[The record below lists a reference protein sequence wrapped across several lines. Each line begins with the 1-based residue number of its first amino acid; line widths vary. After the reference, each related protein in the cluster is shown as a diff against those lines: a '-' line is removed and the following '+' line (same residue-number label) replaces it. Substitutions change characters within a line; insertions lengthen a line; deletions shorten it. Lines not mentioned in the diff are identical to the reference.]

1 MRFDRLLAG
10 TALALVLALGTA
22 HAQSAPETSP
32 QAPAAAT
39 RDDVPPTEPAAVTV
53 TPADLAA
60 TAAPAAAAPAAA
72 EAPALASSESRP
84 AAPAPEV
91 TADTAPVAAD
101 AAKADAA
108 KAEDVKPEDAKPE
121 TAKAAVTAAPE
132 PAPVAPAATAAVPP
146 TAPAPVAVTPADAA
160 PKATATAPVEPAATG
175 TVPVAPVAPVLT
187 VDQQVGERLAEL
199 LGRKTDRRFDS
210 KTRASLESFYA
221 ARANGPVWTADG
233 AVNARAKAVIAQL
246 GNAEADGLDSDD
258 YPVPQL
264 SAGATPADLAEFELK
279 LNQSVLAYARHAAVG
294 RIHWSRTNGDIVYTE
309 TPPEAAEVMGKL
321 VSVDGKEAGAAL
333 DGYQPQHAHYKA
345 LKAKLAELRG
355 QKGDGHKR
363 IAYGPALKV
372 GMDDAR
378 VPEVREKLGVV
389 GTGTTYDK
397 PLADAVKAFQK
408 KKGLKQTGVFDSG
421 TLDAMYGPRND
432 RTADIVLAN
441 LERWRWVPHELGKA
455 HVIVNIPEY
464 MLRVYSDGAPVWTTR
479 VVVGK
484 PSKATPLLSETM
496 KYITVNPTWNVPP
509 SIVYGEYLPA
519 LQQDPTVLSRM
530 GLNVSRRADGSIH
543 ISQPPGAANALG
555 RIRFNFPNKFLVYQH
570 DTPDKHLF
578 AHDKRAYSHGCMR
591 VKDPDKYA
599 EVLLGIALPKERY
612 TAERIRSM
620 YGSGERNINFPTPIP
635 VHLTYQTAFVD
646 DHGKLVL
653 RDDVYGRDQ
662 RLIAALKSDERKVA
676 DTPVERR
683 REASAAP
690 RRQAVRLPQEEP
702 RSVFPL
708 FNLFR

>member
-1 MRFDRLLAG
+1 
-10 TALALVLALGTA
+10 T
-22 HAQSAPETSP
+22 APE
-32 QAPAAAT
+32 
-39 RDDVPPTEPAAVTV
+39 
-53 TPADLAA
+53 
-60 TAAPAAAAPAAA
+60 
-72 EAPALASSESRP
+72 
-84 AAPAPEV
+84 
-91 TADTAPVAAD
+91 
-101 AAKADAA
+101 
-108 KAEDVKPEDAKPE
+108 
-121 TAKAAVTAAPE
+121 
-132 PAPVAPAATAAVPP
+132 
-146 TAPAPVAVTPADAA
+146 
-160 PKATATAPVEPAATG
+160 ATATAPVEPAATG

-199 LGRKTDRRFDS
+199 LAKKTDRRFDS
-210 KTRASLESFYA
+210 KTRASLDSFYA
-221 ARANGPVWTADG
+221 ARAHGPVWTSDG

-264 SAGATPADLAEFELK
+264 SAGATPDDIAEFELK
-279 LNQSVLAYARHAAVG
+279 LNQSVLAYAKHAAVG
-294 RIHWSRTNGDIVYTE
+294 RVHWSRTNGDIVYTE

-321 VSVDGKEAGAAL
+321 VSVDGKDAGAAL

-355 QKGDGHKR
+355 HKGDAHKR

-372 GMDDAR
+372 GMDDVR
-378 VPEVREKLGVV
+378 VPEVREKLGVA

-441 LERWRWVPHELGKA
+441 LERWRWVPHDLGKA

-464 MLRVYSDGAPVWTTR
+464 MLRVYSNGEPVWTTR

-543 ISQPPGAANALG
+543 VSQPPGAANALG

-612 TAERIRSM
+612 TAEKIRGM

-653 RDDVYGRDQ
+653 RDDIYGRDQ